1 MKIWKYP
8 EKGKR
13 YYAGIDCAEGLGG
26 DRDYTVMSILDAE
39 GFQCGIFRCNKIKPY
54 EATQLCYDLAVYYNK
69 LLICPERA
77 SSGHVVIDKLKE
89 EYHYNNIMRYQTYD
103 DRGRKGR
110 KKWGWESNSKS
121 KPIMIN
127 RFVEWF
133 ETREIFIC
141 SLDTLH
147 EMTLYQNIDGSMNG
161 VGGHD
166 DTVIATGLACE
177 ALHYK
182 NHFLTS

>member
-1 MKIWKYP
+1 
-8 EKGKR
+8 
-13 YYAGIDCAEGLGG
+13 
-26 DRDYTVMSILDAE
+26 
-39 GFQCGIFRCNKIKPY
+39 
-54 EATQLCYDLAVYYNK
+54 
-69 LLICPERA
+69 
-77 SSGHVVIDKLKE
+77 
-89 EYHYNNIMRYQTYD
+89 
-103 DRGRKGR
+103 
-110 KKWGWESNSKS
+110 
-121 KPIMIN
+121 MIN

-147 EMTLYQNIDGSMNG
+147 EMTTYQQDENGSMNG
-161 VGGHD
+161 VGSHD

>member
-1 MKIWKYP
+1 
-8 EKGKR
+8 
-13 YYAGIDCAEGLGG
+13 
-26 DRDYTVMSILDAE
+26 
-39 GFQCGIFRCNKIKPY
+39 
-54 EATQLCYDLAVYYNK
+54 
-69 LLICPERA
+69 
-77 SSGHVVIDKLKE
+77 
-89 EYHYNNIMRYQTYD
+89 MRYQTYD

-166 DTVIATGLACE
+166 DTVIAMGLACE

-182 NHFLTS
+182 NHFITN